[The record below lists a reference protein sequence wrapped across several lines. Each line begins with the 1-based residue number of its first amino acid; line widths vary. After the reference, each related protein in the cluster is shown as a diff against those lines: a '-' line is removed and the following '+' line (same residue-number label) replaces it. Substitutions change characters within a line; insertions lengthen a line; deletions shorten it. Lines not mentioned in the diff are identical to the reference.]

1 MWGWHPRV
9 PWFPLGFAMGLALG
23 GCLLQSQQQLWAPPA
38 PPTAPGIAR
47 LRSPPQPTVVGGCEL
62 VTRKDTVASGRWASV
77 TGVQSA
83 ELVTVQDPVA
93 GGGSSVL
100 IRTRVCG
107 WWWELRVN
115 SSRARALYERVRIL
129 CWVMTGPRTLE
140 TKARH
145 VRDTWARHCN
155 VALFMSS
162 EPDERFPAVG
172 LPVQEGRHQLY
183 WKTIRAFQYVHRHH
197 LGQADWFLKA
207 DDDTFVVVANLRWLL
222 AGHSPER
229 PVYFGKRFK
238 PFVKQGYMSGGAGY
252 VLSKEAL
259 RRLVAAFASGTCT
272 HTSPVEDLALGQCLE
287 KVGVEAGDSRD
298 TQGRETFHPFPLE
311 RHLTEPLPLD
321 RFYPQYSYYPVR
333 WGPQCCSDLAVSFHY
348 VSGEQMHALQFLTHR
363 LRPYGYRPRYRPPL
377 PPRAPP
383 APNATRH

>member
-1 MWGWHPRV
+1 
-9 PWFPLGFAMGLALG
+9 
-23 GCLLQSQQQLWAPPA
+23 
-38 PPTAPGIAR
+38 
-47 LRSPPQPTVVGGCEL
+47 
-62 VTRKDTVASGRWASV
+62 
-77 TGVQSA
+77 
-83 ELVTVQDPVA
+83 
-93 GGGSSVL
+93 
-100 IRTRVCG
+100 
-107 WWWELRVN
+107 
-115 SSRARALYERVRIL
+115 
-129 CWVMTGPRTLE
+129 MTGPRTLE

-298 TQGRETFHPFPLE
+298 TQGRETFHPFPPE

-333 WGPQCCSDLAVSFHY
+333 WVSEDAPAENAPRPPSAWPRHPPCLRRAPGPQHP
-348 VSGEQMHALQFLTHR
+348 E
-363 LRPYGYRPRYRPPL
+363 PPL
-377 PPRAPP
+377 CPRAPP
-383 APNATRH
+383 RVPEPPLCP